1 MGHVMTL
8 VSLWPAGEMPLFEV
22 ERHPLTV
29 AAASL
34 VSRPLRKA
42 SVHYNQDVTPRTWRA
57 AMPLWVGDIAI
68 TKVCLRG
75 YEKFSLI
82 KGEMLSDL

>member
-1 MGHVMTL
+1 
-8 VSLWPAGEMPLFEV
+8 MPLFEV

-34 VSRPLRKA
+34 VSRTLRKA
-42 SVHYNQDVTPRTWRA
+42 SVHYNQGVIPRAWRT
-57 AMPLWVGDIAI
+57 AMPLWVGNIAVS
-68 TKVCLRG
+68 KVCLRG

-82 KGEMLSDL
+82 KREMLSDL